1 VGSLGRRIQQ
11 LEDLYAMSGSTEEEQ
26 ARRAEQRAALLEDLQ
41 RAKERAA
48 LEALETGDSRRL
60 AALEDLERHMLEGM
74 EWRRE
79 DGL

>member
-11 LEDLYAMSGSTEEEQ
+11 LEDLYAMSGSTKEEQ

-60 AALEDLERHMLEGM
+60 AALKDLERHMLEGM

-79 DGL
+79 DGF

>member
-48 LEALETGDSRRL
+48 LEAAAGDSRRL
-60 AALEDLERHMLEGM
+60 HALEDLERHMLEGKK
-74 EWRRE
+74 
-79 DGL
+79 